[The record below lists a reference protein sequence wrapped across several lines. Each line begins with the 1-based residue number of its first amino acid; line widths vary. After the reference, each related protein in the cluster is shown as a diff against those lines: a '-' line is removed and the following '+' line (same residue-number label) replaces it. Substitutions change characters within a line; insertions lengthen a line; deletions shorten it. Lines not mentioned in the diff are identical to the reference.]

1 MTHTEAN
8 VEIVGML
15 TSARASARVQLLE
28 LLDSK
33 LDRLTADNATRE
45 QILSTLKSWVSVR
58 QAISISEPERPKQ

>member
-8 VEIVGML
+8 VELVGML

-45 QILSTLKSWVSVR
+45 QILSTLKNWVSVR
-58 QAISISEPERPKQ
+58 QAISISEPKRPKQ